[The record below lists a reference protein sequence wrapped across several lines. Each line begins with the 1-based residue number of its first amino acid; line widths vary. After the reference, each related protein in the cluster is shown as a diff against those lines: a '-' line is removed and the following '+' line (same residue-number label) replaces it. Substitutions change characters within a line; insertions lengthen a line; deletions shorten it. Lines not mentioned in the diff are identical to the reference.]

1 MVHHYPESFMI
12 GREQVRQYARS
23 IKADDPASFDE
34 EAAAELGH
42 DNIIASLT
50 FPSILAL
57 LVQQDFFRKVDVGL
71 TTMQIVQVD
80 QKFVFHR
87 PLQVGVTLRA
97 SLEILS
103 VVERFGADI
112 VVTRSVCINADD
124 EIVLEAFTTLMG
136 HEGDNSIQVQW
147 DPESGQVIRS
157 ANTSPGSL
165 RSSPP
170 AKD

>member
-1 MVHHYPESFMI
+1 MPLKANVEGMVHHYPESFTI
-12 GREQVRQYARS
+12 GREQVRQYARA
-23 IKADDPASFDE
+23 IKADDPATFDE
-34 EAAAELGH
+34 KAAAELGH
-42 DNIIASLT
+42 DNAIASLT

-80 QKFVFHR
+80 QKFVFHQ
-87 PLQVGVTLRA
+87 PLQVGVTLHA

-112 VVTRSVCINADD
+112 VVTRSVCVNEDD

-147 DPESGQVIRS
+147 DPESGQVMRS
-157 ANTSPGSL
+157 A
-165 RSSPP
+165 

>member
-1 MVHHYPESFMI
+1 MPLKADVLGMVHHYPESFKI
-12 GREQVRQYARS
+12 GREQVRQFARA

-34 EAAAELGH
+34 AAAAALGH
-42 DNIIASLT
+42 DDLIASPT

-80 QKFVFHR
+80 QKFVFHK
-87 PLQVGVTLRA
+87 PLVVGETLTA
-97 SLEILS
+97 SLEIQS

-112 VVTRSVCINADD
+112 VVTRSVCVD
-124 EIVLEAFTTLMG
+124 ENNEVVLEAFTTLMG

-147 DPESGQVIRS
+147 DAESGQVVRT
-157 ANTSPGSL
+157 AAT
-165 RSSPP
+165 
-170 AKD
+170 D

>member
-1 MVHHYPESFMI
+1 MPLNADVLGMVHHYPESFMI

-34 EAAAELGH
+34 DAAAELGH

-87 PLQVGVTLRA
+87 PLQVGVSLHA

-112 VVTRSVCINADD
+112 VLTRSVCMNAED

-147 DPESGQVIRS
+147 DAESGQVVRS
-157 ANTSPGSL
+157 AV
-165 RSSPP
+165 
-170 AKD
+170 KD

>member
-1 MVHHYPESFMI
+1 MPIKANVQGIVHQYSESFTI
-12 GREQVRQYARS
+12 GREQVRQYARA
-23 IKADDPASFDE
+23 IKAEDPASFDRD
-34 EAAAELGH
+34 AAVALGH
-42 DNIIASLT
+42 DDIIGSLT

-87 PLQVGVTLRA
+87 PLQVGVTLRV
-97 SLEILS
+97 SLEIVS

-112 VVTRSVCINADD
+112 VVTRSVCTNADD
-124 EIVLEAFTTLMG
+124 EIVLEAITTLMG

-147 DPESGQVIRS
+147 DSESGQVVRS
-157 ANTSPGSL
+157 A
-165 RSSPP
+165 

>member
-1 MVHHYPESFMI
+1 MVHHYPETFKI

-23 IKADDPASFDE
+23 IKADDPATFDE
-34 EAAAELGH
+34 DAAADLGH
-42 DNIIASLT
+42 DNLVASLT

-80 QKFVFHR
+80 QKFVFHK
-87 PLQVGVTLRA
+87 PLVVGETLSA
-97 SLEILS
+97 SVEIQS

-112 VVTRSVCINADD
+112 VVTRAVCIDEAD
-124 EIVLEAFTTLMG
+124 EMVLEAFTTLMG
-136 HEGDNSIQVQW
+136 HEGDNSIEMKW
-147 DPESGQVIRS
+147 DAESGQVMRT
-157 ANTSPGSL
+157 A
-165 RSSPP
+165 

>member
-1 MVHHYPESFMI
+1 MPLKADVRGMVHHYPETFEI
-12 GREQVRQYARS
+12 GREQVRQYARA
-23 IKADDPASFDE
+23 IKADDPATFDE
-34 EAAAELGH
+34 DAAAELGH

-57 LVQQDFFRKVDVGL
+57 LVQQDFFRKVDVGM

-80 QKFVFHR
+80 QKFVFHK
-87 PLQVGVTLRA
+87 PLVVGATLTA
-97 SLEILS
+97 SLEIQS

-112 VVTRSVCINADD
+112 VVTRSVCVDA
-124 EIVLEAFTTLMG
+124 EGETVLEAFTTLMG

-147 DPESGQVIRS
+147 DAETGQVMRT
-157 ANTSPGSL
+157 A
-165 RSSPP
+165 

>member
-1 MVHHYPESFMI
+1 MVHNYPESFTI
-12 GREQVRQYARS
+12 GREQVRQYARA
-23 IKADDPASFDE
+23 IKADDPATFDE
-34 EAAAELGH
+34 DAAAELGH

-87 PLQVGVTLRA
+87 PLKVGETLSA
-97 SLEILS
+97 SLEIQS

-112 VVTRSVCINADD
+112 VVTRSVCVN
-124 EIVLEAFTTLMG
+124 ERGELVLEGFTTLMG
-136 HEGDNSIQVQW
+136 HEGDNSVQMQW
-147 DPESGQVIRS
+147 DAETGQVVRS
-157 ANTSPGSL
+157 A
-165 RSSPP
+165 

>member
-1 MVHHYPESFMI
+1 VPLKADVLGMVHRYPESFKI
-12 GREQVRQYARS
+12 GREQVRQYARA
-23 IKADDPASFDE
+23 IKADDPASFE
-34 EAAAELGH
+34 ESAAAELGH
-42 DNIIASLT
+42 DDIVASLT

-80 QKFVFHR
+80 QKFVFHK
-87 PLQVGVTLRA
+87 PLVVGTTLTA
-97 SLEILS
+97 SLEIQS

-112 VVTRSVCINADD
+112 VVTRSVCVDEND

-147 DPESGQVIRS
+147 DAESGQVVRT
-157 ANTSPGSL
+157 ATT
-165 RSSPP
+165 
-170 AKD
+170 D